1 MKASHATKTLIF
13 LLSLLALVACNQAA
27 LPTPVPTAAVPG
39 SAPATAP
46 PAPAETTALPATR
59 DLATATPPPPTPTS
73 SLPSRTPT
81 ATSTPVIAP
90 ILSIGS
96 PAAGARLPLGGEVEV
111 SGFSHSLPGMILQ
124 LGLISETGWTI
135 TSATAELDAGGWR
148 GTLPIPPTVYGSA
161 ELQAVLLD
169 AGGGLLASDSIPVF
183 VELAEPRPE
192 SYLTLIRPP
201 AGMIAAAG
209 HAFYADGNLR
219 SETGGSMRF
228 SILLDECQEEVAH
241 YAFTL
246 RGSTYWQ
253 AYVILPE
260 EAEGPACA
268 VVTKDQPGSEEWLA
282 AQVPLTIFPRGDER
296 GVSVA
301 IANPAEGQRIVGG
314 QTITINGV
322 AYNAPEDQVQL
333 TVMLANGR
341 MLADT
346 ALPTDRYGYWELEL
360 SLPPDVDG
368 QAQIHATLGDSLSP
382 VASTQLLFNVVPSN

>member
-1 MKASHATKTLIF
+1 MNASQTTRTLIF
-13 LLSLLALVACNQAA
+13 FLLLLGLAACNQAA
-27 LPTPVPTAAVPG
+27 LPTPVPTAAIPDSALPTPEPTPG
-39 SAPATAP
+39 QTSG
-46 PAPAETTALPATR
+46 LPATR
-59 DLATATPPPPTPTS
+59 DLATATALPPTATS
-73 SLPSRTPT
+73 SLPTSTPT
-81 ATSTPVIAP
+81 ATATPVIAP

-148 GTLPIPPTVYGSA
+148 GTVAIPPTVYGSA

-228 SILLDECQEEVAH
+228 SVLVDDCQEEIAH

-260 EAEGPACA
+260 EAEGSACA

-282 AQVPLTIFPRGDER
+282 AQVPITIFPRGDER

-301 IANPAEGQRIVGG
+301 IANPAADQRITGG

-322 AYNAPEDQVQL
+322 AYNAPEGQVHL
-333 TVMLANGR
+333 TAMLANGR
-341 MLADT
+341 MLVDT
-346 ALPTDRYGYWELEL
+346 TLPVDRFGYWEFEL

-368 QAQIHATLGDSLSP
+368 QAQIHATLGDILSP

>member
-1 MKASHATKTLIF
+1 MKALHTTRTLMF
-13 LLSLLALVACNQAA
+13 LFVLAMIVACNETA
-27 LPTPVPTAAVPG
+27 LPTPVPTAALPIT
-39 SAPATAP
+39 PPPTTA
-46 PAPAETTALPATR
+46 ATALPATR
-59 DLATATPPPPTPTS
+59 DLATATQPPPTATSVVPT
-73 SLPSRTPT
+73 LQPS

-96 PAAGARLPLGGEVEV
+96 PAAGARLPLGSEVEV

-124 LGLISETGWTI
+124 LGLISETGWTLS
-135 TSATAELDAGGWR
+135 SATAELDASGWR
-148 GTLPIPPTVYGSA
+148 GTLPIPATVSGSA

-201 AGMIAAAG
+201 SGMIAAAG
-209 HAFYADGNLR
+209 HAFYGDGNLR
-219 SETGGSMRF
+219 SETGGSIRF
-228 SILLDECQEEVAH
+228 SILVDDCQEEIAH

-260 EAEGPACA
+260 EVAGPACA
-268 VVTKDQPGSEEWLA
+268 VVMKEQPGSEGFMA
-282 AQVPLTIFPRGDER
+282 AQVPITIFPRDDER

-301 IANPAEGQRIVGG
+301 IANPAAGQRIAGG
-314 QTITINGV
+314 QTITVNGV
-322 AYNAPEDQVQL
+322 AYNAPEGRVHI
-333 TVMLANGR
+333 TIMLANGR
-341 MLADT
+341 MLTDT
-346 ALPTDRYGYWELEL
+346 MLDADRYGYWELEI

-368 QAQIHATLGDSLSP
+368 QVQIQASLGDTLTP
-382 VASTQLLFNVVPSN
+382 AATTQLIFNGVPGE